1 MKPGSGT
8 TRAVHKACL
17 DTTPTWK
24 DLGYDAIADL
34 VEEVVQEA
42 LSEEEKVGGDSSL
55 ELKSSAAVNHEVAR
69 KMRTGRPSAADCRN
83 PTPAVPFAIRRIIKI
98 FRASR

>member
-8 TRAVHKACL
+8 TRLVHKACL

-34 VEEVVQEA
+34 LEETVREA
-42 LSEEEKVGGDSSL
+42 LSERGDVGGDSSL
-55 ELKSSAAVNHEVAR
+55 ELKPSAACNPEVSPEV
-69 KMRTGRPSAADCRN
+69 RTGRTFAAPFCSICR
-83 PTPAVPFAIRRIIKI
+83 
-98 FRASR
+98 